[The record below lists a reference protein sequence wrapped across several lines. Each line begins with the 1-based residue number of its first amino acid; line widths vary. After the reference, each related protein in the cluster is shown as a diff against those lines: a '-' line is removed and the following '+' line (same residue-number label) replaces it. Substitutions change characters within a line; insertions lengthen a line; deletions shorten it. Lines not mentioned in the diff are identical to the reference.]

1 MCTVETHFSHIY
13 WALRVSHNT
22 KIRAELQVLGHTS
35 LFKLFQN
42 FLVVLILFKLET
54 GKSAE
59 DTYEALKVGLIRHRM
74 WDAVLGGLVC
84 VHAIWR
90 G

>member
-1 MCTVETHFSHIY
+1 MYTLLLLNSKPPFLFN
-13 WALRVSHNT
+13 AAFSHNT

-42 FLVVLILFKLET
+42 FLVILILFKLET

-59 DTYEALKVGLIRHRM
+59 DTYEALELGPIRHTM
-74 WDAVLGGLVC
+74 
-84 VHAIWR
+84 
-90 G
+90 